1 MSARVLS
8 ERSFSTCI
16 LSGMHAY
23 TASPQKS
30 WILDLGVLSH
40 MTGNK
45 ENFMSVNMSNTYS
58 SVKIVD
64 GSHSLVLENGVVH
77 ATLSLIP
84 TGVLFV
90 PKFLVSLL
98 SISQFTK
105 YNNCKITF
113 FCPFYCV
120 F

>member
-30 WILDLGVLSH
+30 WILDSGALSH

-45 ENFMSVNMSNTYS
+45 EKFM
-58 SVKIVD
+58 
-64 GSHSLVLENGVVH
+64 
-77 ATLSLIP
+77 
-84 TGVLFV
+84 
-90 PKFLVSLL
+90 
-98 SISQFTK
+98 
-105 YNNCKITF
+105 
-113 FCPFYCV
+113 
-120 F
+120 